1 MKRFYSVE
9 EMADATGYSAGTVR
23 NWIAH
28 GVLYAIQGSH
38 RGAFRIPAGSYQKRL
53 GELGIEPELTVEL
66 LPESPVRQ
74 MSADE
79 FYATVIA
86 PRLTESGFS
95 DVPHLLSAME
105 HEARL
110 YREYGDIVTDY
121 VRYLEERESARE
133 PVLA

>member
-1 MKRFYSVE
+1 VVGHHREPLEARAEGGDEAVL
-9 EMADATGYSAGTVR
+9 
-23 NWIAH
+23 
-28 GVLYAIQGSH
+28 LYAIQSSH

-105 HEARL
+105 HEARI